1 MRKTI
6 SLFLAL
12 VIMISMSVPTFAA
25 KSSEEYY
32 TIQVEYSDN
41 TGHIESL
48 SVMIQN
54 DNVFVDAKM
63 LAERLGY
70 TFGENDECAVIFN
83 TDKSNDL
90 PFGITQFKYNSTEV
104 SHMLFNNMI
113 DTYEAPFASI
123 KNSEGS
129 WIPFEYSLLLLNSGM
144 MITDDA
150 VLIDIPTKRIID
162 YFFDVAKS
170 STKYEFDWADD
181 FGYTETDI
189 KVLGGSSHL
198 INIFNGVLGFDG
210 ASWASLFQQFAGS
223 MASYDKKYGENLAM
237 LLCTE
242 SDKELQASID
252 QVDMFINLLDED
264 GNLGEMLSSTSAMLD
279 SQVGTLYEN
288 CEDILQKVKD
298 GNSPLVSYNK
308 SYQAL
313 EAALDRQTW
322 FSNTGGNILEVQKG
336 ISGAAGKAFTVLD
349 VGTKVL
355 EVVGYAQEFQNQDH
369 FSLAAFTHYLN
380 TANNG
385 LELPEKMKESMVD
398 YSDALSDN
406 IGEYMTKRFTENVG
420 QWIIDKIPMHEVLG
434 IQAAGALFAWNIAS
448 NIIPFISNGLEGADN
463 FELALYSMVFE
474 SDTFINYLSKR
485 DSIFVDTKNISPE
498 NMYELS
504 QYCYIYLKSCYITRE
519 AALASLIN
527 KSDSTKEKIQPL
539 IDYQNS
545 INTEIAKILVE
556 LKSANKTNDGLV
568 FGFLPSDNK
577 DYLDKYDNSQL
588 IQWVRTIE
596 SETLDDIYINFLETQ
611 GYQPFM
617 SDWIYGQPNKYAIL
631 DINQDGIDELII
643 TGGNELGFYNFAVF
657 SYNKTSNDIYAL
669 SIPGNVTFGE
679 DYTGNV
685 SQYYDSLQYSPKYH
699 ALVFTELNNGPMF
712 DSYGYYVIDDRK
724 LVVDFSLWF
733 EMDYETQ
740 QASYGISNSDSR
752 ETISQ
757 TDYNSYIDEIIS
769 LEWSDIPTLTS
780 SEWKQAYIDYIN
792 EHRDQPM
799 ADDFLYKLVDI
810 NGDAIPELYVNY
822 GTTAAGDAICTYA
835 GGSVVEQSMWNYGF
849 SYLEG
854 QNRFRNAG
862 GHMDVYYDK
871 IYTIENGQFV
881 LLCQG
886 NYGASDNTH
895 VSLDSN
901 GLPIYTYRWN
911 GTEVASEAEYT
922 DLLHQAYDM
931 QKAVTPF
938 DGADFDSDAGRYV
951 GNGLCNYE
959 EILVAIRDN

>member
-12 VIMISMSVPTFAA
+12 VIMISISVPTFAA

-32 TIQVEYSDN
+32 TIQAEYSDN
-41 TGHIESL
+41 IGHKESL

-70 TFGENDECAVIFN
+70 TFGENDKCAVIFN
-83 TDKSNDL
+83 TDKSNGL

-448 NIIPFISNGLEGADN
+448 NIIPFISNGLSGADN
-463 FELALYSMVFE
+463 FELALYSMVFQG
-474 SDTFINYLSKR
+474 DTFLNYLSKR
-485 DSIFVDTKNISPE
+485 DSVFNDADNITAE
-498 NMYELS
+498 HMYELS
-504 QYCYIYLKSCYITRE
+504 QYCYIYLKSCYVTRE
-519 AALASLIN
+519 AALASLAN

-545 INTEIAKILVE
+545 INTEIAEIMVE
-556 LKSANKTNDGLV
+556 LKRANKTNAGLI

-588 IQWVRTIE
+588 IQWIVSRDLVTEAYTETYTNEHGTYTWRIPKIMLFGDDVEAINHEIWETMFTGAISENHEAIQHGDSFIPYGVIDYQWAVNGNTLSLFIAKRISHTHWDEYYAYNVDIATGNKLSRDALLDAHGYSIDKYNQLAKQVLGSQFWSDWDRTDEAFQNNDFVSWFNEALQKTISQENIDQSYPYINNKGELCIIAKVYSLAGADYYWNDLNTVHFTLVPDYDVPVASNTHTVNISEDEAYQIACDYWDYKPGDVSPETGFELFVEPEYGGGGLRTI
-596 SETLDDIYINFLETQ
+596 S
-611 GYQPFM
+611 
-617 SDWIYGQPNKYAIL
+617 S
-631 DINQDGIDELII
+631 
-643 TGGNELGFYNFAVF
+643 TGK
-657 SYNKTSNDIYAL
+657 SY
-669 SIPGNVTFGE
+669 
-679 DYTGNV
+679 
-685 SQYYDSLQYSPKYH
+685 YSYR
-699 ALVFTELNNGPMF
+699 L
-712 DSYGYYVIDDRK
+712 RW
-724 LVVDFSLWF
+724 LVVDVKDESNTWMSTCDMIFI
-733 EMDYETQ
+733 DAET
-740 QASYGISNSDSR
+740 G
-752 ETISQ
+752 ECV
-757 TDYNSYIDEIIS
+757 
-769 LEWSDIPTLTS
+769 P
-780 SEWKQAYIDYIN
+780 
-792 EHRDQPM
+792 
-799 ADDFLYKLVDI
+799 
-810 NGDAIPELYVNY
+810 
-822 GTTAAGDAICTYA
+822 
-835 GGSVVEQSMWNYGF
+835 
-849 SYLEG
+849 
-854 QNRFRNAG
+854 
-862 GHMDVYYDK
+862 
-871 IYTIENGQFV
+871 
-881 LLCQG
+881 
-886 NYGASDNTH
+886 
-895 VSLDSN
+895 
-901 GLPIYTYRWN
+901 PIY
-911 GTEVASEAEYT
+911 E
-922 DLLHQAYDM
+922 
-931 QKAVTPF
+931 
-938 DGADFDSDAGRYV
+938 
-951 GNGLCNYE
+951 
-959 EILVAIRDN
+959 